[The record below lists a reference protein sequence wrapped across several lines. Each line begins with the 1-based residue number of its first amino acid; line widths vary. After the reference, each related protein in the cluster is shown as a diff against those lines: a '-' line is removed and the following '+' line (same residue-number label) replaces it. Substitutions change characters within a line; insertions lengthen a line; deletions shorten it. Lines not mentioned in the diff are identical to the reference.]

1 MLIRKLL
8 TASTAFNLNFRQQ
21 EKEGTTNLCFIDR
34 ETNLSCFAAFVLA
47 GWCLVLL
54 LLTSLVWFIRLCIAC
69 DLRAHA
75 TSDAKQ
81 TNKMC
86 HIFMLPKQTNIPIL
100 ICINSR
106 CSQSRLL
113 NEFIIFMIL

>member
-69 DLRAHA
+69 DLRAKHCKA
-75 TSDAKQ
+75 MQSKQ
-81 TNKMC
+81 TRCARFLCCLN
-86 HIFMLPKQTNIPIL
+86 KQTFQF
-100 ICINSR
+100 S
-106 CSQSRLL
+106 
-113 NEFIIFMIL
+113 FA